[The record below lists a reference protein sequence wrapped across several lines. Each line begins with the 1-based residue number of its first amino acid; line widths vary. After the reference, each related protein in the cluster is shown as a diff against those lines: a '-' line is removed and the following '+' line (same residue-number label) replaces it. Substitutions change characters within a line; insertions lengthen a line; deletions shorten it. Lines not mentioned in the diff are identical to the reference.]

1 MVNLVINH
9 YDGGC
14 QAGKYL
20 RELGHK
26 KALCIADNFICMDK
40 ERIEGFRK
48 AFEPGKVIRWE
59 IPKTEKERLDFY
71 EDKFPEMLKH
81 NITAVFAVSDFYAL
95 EFMRFLQG
103 KSMQIPKDIQMIG
116 FVIIW
121 QAGKQSCAYDDS
133 SGRIF
138 KGKNCN

>member
-1 MVNLVINH
+1 M
-9 YDGGC
+9 
-14 QAGKYL
+14 

-59 IPKTEKERLDFY
+59 IPKTEKERLEFY

-81 NITAVFAVSDFYAL
+81 NITAVFAVSDY
-95 EFMRFLQG
+95 
-103 KSMQIPKDIQMIG
+103 
-116 FVIIW
+116 
-121 QAGKQSCAYDDS
+121 
-133 SGRIF
+133 
-138 KGKNCN
+138 